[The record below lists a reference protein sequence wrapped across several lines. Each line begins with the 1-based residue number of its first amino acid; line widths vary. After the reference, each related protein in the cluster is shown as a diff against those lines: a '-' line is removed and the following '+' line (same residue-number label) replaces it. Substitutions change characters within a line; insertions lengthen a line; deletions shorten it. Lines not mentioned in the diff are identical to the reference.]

1 MKRYPEIALDGAL
14 VAITGAGRGIGLAAA
29 EAFVAAGARVAIG
42 DLDGELART
51 AAERLGSLARG
62 HQVDVADRA
71 SFASFLVAAEGAQG
85 RPVDVLVNNAGIMPT
100 GAFLDH
106 DEQLA
111 RRTMD
116 VNYFGVV
123 HGMALVLPGMVERG
137 RGHVVNVVS
146 LAGKFPIKGMSIYGA
161 SKHAA
166 VGVSGAAR
174 VELEDTGVSV
184 SVVLPSAVR
193 TELSSGIDF
202 GSLPVTEP
210 DEVARAVL
218 KSVRTRSAEIALP
231 RSMGIAT
238 KVTPLFPEPVTRF
251 FRRVSGDDAALN
263 KVDANAR
270 RAYLDRISR
279 RESPE

>member
-1 MKRYPEIALDGAL
+1 MKRYPEINLDGTL

-29 EAFVAAGARVAIG
+29 EAFLAAGARVAIG
-42 DLDGELART
+42 DLDGGIARE
-51 AAERLGSLARG
+51 AAGRLGTSATG
-62 HQVDVADRA
+62 HQLDVADRA
-71 SFASFLVAAEGAQG
+71 SFAAFLTAAENEHGQ
-85 RPVDVLVNNAGIMPT
+85 PVEVLVNNAGIMPT
-100 GAFLDH
+100 GAFLEH

-193 TELSSGIDF
+193 TDLSSGIDF
-202 GSLPVTEP
+202 GSLPVSEP
-210 DEVARAVL
+210 GEVAQAVL
-218 KSVRTRSAEIALP
+218 KSVRTRAAEIALP

-238 KVTPLFPEPVTRF
+238 KVTPLFPEPMTRF
-251 FRRVSGDDAALN
+251 FRKASGDDAVLN
-263 KVDANAR
+263 KVDAKVRGN
-270 RAYLDRISR
+270 YLDRIK
-279 RESPE
+279 PE

>member
-1 MKRYPEIALDGAL
+1 MKRYPDIALDGAL

-42 DLDGELART
+42 DLDGALAGET
-51 AAERLGSLARG
+51 AGRLGASASG
-62 HQVDVADRA
+62 HQLDVADRE
-71 SFASFLVAAEGAQG
+71 SFAAFLAAAETEHG
-85 RPVDVLVNNAGIMPT
+85 RPMDVLVNNAGIMPT

-106 DEQLA
+106 DEAMA
-111 RRTMD
+111 RRAMD
-116 VNYFGVV
+116 VNLFGVS
-123 HGMALVLPGMVERG
+123 HGMMLVLPGMIERG

-166 VGVSGAAR
+166 VGLSGAAR

-193 TELSSGIDF
+193 TDLSSGIDF
-202 GSLPVTEP
+202 GSLPVSEP
-210 DEVARAVL
+210 EEVAQAVL
-218 KSVRTRSAEIALP
+218 RSVRTRAAEIALP

-251 FRRVSGDDAALN
+251 FRKVSGDDAVLN
-263 KVDANAR
+263 KVDANVR
-270 RAYLDRISR
+270 RAYLDRIS
-279 RESPE
+279 EK

>member
-1 MKRYPEIALDGAL
+1 VKRYPTIDLDGAL

-29 EAFVAAGARVAIG
+29 EAFVAVGARVALG
-42 DLDGELART
+42 DLDGDLAGE
-51 AAERLGSLARG
+51 AAGRLGASASG
-62 HQVDVADRA
+62 HQLDVADRT
-71 SFASFLVAAEGAQG
+71 SFVRFLDAVERGHG
-85 RPVDVLVNNAGIMPT
+85 KPLDVLVNNAGIMPT
-100 GAFLDH
+100 GPFLEH
-106 DEQLA
+106 DEQMA

-123 HGMALVLPGMVERG
+123 HGMALALPGMVERG

-174 VELEDTGVSV
+174 VELENTGVSV

-193 TELSSGIDF
+193 TDLSSGIDF
-202 GSLPVTEP
+202 GSLPVSEP
-210 DEVARAVL
+210 GEVAQAVL
-218 KSVRTRSAEIALP
+218 KSVRTRAAEIALP

-238 KVTPLFPEPVTRF
+238 KVTPLFPEPMTRF
-251 FRRVSGDDAALN
+251 FRKASGDDAVLN
-263 KVDANAR
+263 KVDAKVRGN
-270 RAYLDRISR
+270 YLDRIK
-279 RESPE
+279 PE